1 MPEMAKILKTCYN
14 CLNYGWKQTDDKSTI
29 KQCNRCKL
37 AFYCSK
43 QCQKE
48 HWHKLHKKQ
57 CKYLAEVKVLPLSKH
72 DEAACLMCKGA
83 KDVSQPGSPVLPCT
97 LSVAHQAM
105 MKTRMSFD
113 LLAFPLPEMS
123 GKFPTKAEATVTI
136 MMQILLKM
144 KLVWHPGWMINTKLA
159 EEQYRVLSDA
169 R

>member
-1 MPEMAKILKTCYN
+1 M
-14 CLNYGWKQTDDKSTI
+14 Q
-29 KQCNRCKL
+29 QVL
-37 AFYCSK
+37 AFYCFK

-48 HWHKLHKKQ
+48 HWHKFHKKQ

-72 DEAACLMCKGA
+72 DEATCLMCKGA